1 MITAALALQIGATN
15 RYPQAAVVSDHHLAS
30 AIGAKVLSEGGNAV
44 DAAVATGFA
53 LAVCFPAAGNIG
65 GGGFMVIRRANGE
78 SFALDYREIAPKAA
92 FREMYLD
99 AKGNPTSDSYLGYRA
114 AGVPGTVAGFW
125 EAHMR
130 FGKLPWK
137 RLVQPALTIAA
148 KGFELSAVQAGDF
161 SSFGRLNKQF
171 PATYRNFAA
180 EGGGLKPGQLFRQ
193 VELAKTLER
202 IRDLGRDGFYQGKTA
217 EEIDSEMRSNKGLIT
232 KEDLASYKP
241 EWRQPLVGKWNG
253 AEVITM
259 PPPSSGGIIVLMM
272 LGMLKD
278 DDLKKSGLNSAG
290 TIHLMAESMKRCFAD
305 RAEYMADPGFAKVP
319 IQRLLDPIYLASRR
333 AEIDDRATS
342 STAINPGLE
351 SPKEKEHTTHF
362 SIVDAEGNAASQTYT
377 INDSYGSKV
386 TSPKLGFIWNNE
398 MDDFTAKPGSPNR
411 YKILQGEVNSVQAG
425 KRPLSSMTPTIV
437 TKDGKLW
444 MVLGSPGG
452 PTIINTVFETIL
464 NVGVHGLTAQRAV
477 SAPRFHHQWFPD
489 QIRVEP
495 GISTD
500 TLNLLRAKGHEI
512 DSSQSSQGSC
522 HLILLDSNQTRT
534 IGCDPRVST
543 SGHAG
548 Y

>member
-1 MITAALALQIGATN
+1 MIATALAIQIGATH
-15 RYPQAAVVSDHHLAS
+15 RYASGAVVSDHHLAS
-30 AIGAKVLSEGGNAV
+30 VIGSEVLRKGGNAV

-53 LAVCFPAAGNIG
+53 LAVCLPAAGNIG

-78 SFALDYREIAPKAA
+78 SFALDYREIAPRAA

-99 AKGNPTSDSYLGYRA
+99 AKGNPTSESYLGYRA

-125 EAHMR
+125 EAHEK
-130 FGKLPWK
+130 FGKLPW
-137 RLVQPALTIAA
+137 RELLAPAVAMA
-148 KGFELSAVQAGDF
+148 KNGFSLSAVQASDF
-161 SSFGRLNKQF
+161 SNFGRANKQF
-171 PATYRNFAA
+171 PATYRNFSASGA
-180 EGGGLKPGQLFRQ
+180 GLKPGQTFQQKDLG
-193 VELAKTLER
+193 ATLER
-202 IRDLGRDGFYQGKTA
+202 IQNLGRDGFYSGITA
-217 EEIDSEMRSNKGLIT
+217 DEIEAEMKANNGLIT
-232 KEDLASYKP
+232 KADLAAYKP
-241 EWRQPLVGKWNG
+241 EWRTPLKGKWNG

-278 DDLKKSGLNSAG
+278 DDLKKSGVNSAG
-290 TIHLMAESMKRCFAD
+290 TIHLMTESMKHCFAD
-305 RAEYMADPGFAKVP
+305 RAEYMADPAYAKVP
-319 IQRLLDPIYLASRR
+319 VDALLNPQYLAKRR
-333 AEIDDRATS
+333 AEIGPNATS
-342 STAINPGLE
+342 SETIKPGLE
-351 SPKEKEHTTHF
+351 PSKEKEHTTHF
-362 SIVDAEGNAASQTYT
+362 SIVDADGNAVSQTYT

-411 YKILQGEVNSVQAG
+411 YNILQGEVNSVQAG

-437 TKDGKLW
+437 TKEGKLW

-477 SAPRFHHQWFPD
+477 STPRFHHQWFPD

-495 GISTD
+495 GISPD
-500 TLNLLRAKGHEI
+500 TLALLKAKGHQI
-512 DSSQSSQGSC
+512 DTSQSSQGSC
-522 HLILLDSNQTRT
+522 HLILLDSNQNRT
-534 IGCDPRVST
+534 IGCDPRIST

>member
-1 MITAALALQIGATN
+1 M
-15 RYPQAAVVSDHHLAS
+15 
-30 AIGAKVLSEGGNAV
+30 
-44 DAAVATGFA
+44 
-53 LAVCFPAAGNIG
+53 
-65 GGGFMVIRRANGE
+65 
-78 SFALDYREIAPKAA
+78 
-92 FREMYLD
+92 
-99 AKGNPTSDSYLGYRA
+99 
-114 AGVPGTVAGFW
+114 
-125 EAHMR
+125 
-130 FGKLPWK
+130 
-137 RLVQPALTIAA
+137 
-148 KGFELSAVQAGDF
+148 
-161 SSFGRLNKQF
+161 NKQF

-180 EGGGLKPGQLFRQ
+180 DGGGLKPGQLFRQ
-193 VELAKTLER
+193 VELSRTLER
-202 IRDLGRDGFYQGKTA
+202 IRDLGRDGFYKGKTA
-217 EEIDSEMRSNKGLIT
+217 QEIDQEMRSNNGLIT
-232 KEDLASYKP
+232 EEDLASYKP
-241 EWRQPLVGKWNG
+241 EWRQPLIGKWNG

-305 RAEYMADPGFAKVP
+305 RSEYMADPGFATVP
-319 IQRLLDPIYLASRR
+319 IQELLDPAYLAKRR
-333 AEIDDRATS
+333 IEISDQATPS
-342 STAINPGLE
+342 NAIKPGLAA
-351 SPKEKEHTTHF
+351 SKETVHTTHF
-362 SIVDAEGNAASQTYT
+362 SIVDAEGNAVSQTYT

-495 GISTD
+495 GVSTD

-512 DSSQSSQGSC
+512 DTSQSSQGSC
-522 HLILLDSNQTRT
+522 HLILLDSNQNRT
-534 IGCDPRVST
+534 IGCDPRIST

>member
-1 MITAALALQIGATN
+1 MIATALALQIGATN
-15 RYPQAAVVSDHHLAS
+15 RYSKAVVVSDHHLAS
-30 AIGAKVLSEGGNAV
+30 KIGADVLQAGGNAV

-99 AKGNPTSDSYLGYRA
+99 ANGNPTNESYLGYRA

-125 EAHMR
+125 EAHR
-130 FGKLPWK
+130 KFGKLPWR
-137 RLVQPALTIAA
+137 RLVQPAVELAS
-148 KGFELSAVQAGDF
+148 KGFELSAVQATEF
-161 SSFGRLNKQF
+161 SNFGRLNKQF
-171 PATYRNFAA
+171 PATFRIFS
-180 EGGGLKPGQLFRQ
+180 ESGTGLKPGTLFRQ
-193 VELAKTLER
+193 PELGETLQR
-202 IRDLGRDGFYQGKTA
+202 VRDLGREGFYGGQTA
-217 EEIDSEMRSNKGLIT
+217 QEIESEMAANKGLIT
-232 KEDLASYKP
+232 KADLAAYKP
-241 EWRQPLVGKWNG
+241 EWRTPLVGKWNG

-290 TIHLMAESMKRCFAD
+290 TIHLMTESMKRCFAD

-319 IQRLLDPIYLASRR
+319 FSALLDPNYLARRR
-333 AEIDDRATS
+333 AEIGDQATP
-342 STAINPGLE
+342 STTVKPGLE
-351 SPKEKEHTTHF
+351 ASKEKEHTTHF
-362 SIVDAEGNAASQTYT
+362 SIVDAEGNAVSQTYT

-437 TKDGKLW
+437 TKGGKLW

-464 NVGVHGLTAQRAV
+464 NVGVHGLSAQRAV
-477 SAPRFHHQWFPD
+477 NAPRFHHQWFPD

-495 GISTD
+495 GISLD
-500 TLNLLRAKGHEI
+500 TLALLSAKGHAI
-512 DSSQSSQGSC
+512 DTSQTSQGSC
-522 HLILLDSNQTRT
+522 HLILFDEKENRT
-534 IGCDPRVST
+534 VGCDPRIST

>member
-1 MITAALALQIGATN
+1 MQ
-15 RYPQAAVVSDHHLAS
+15 
-30 AIGAKVLSEGGNAV
+30 
-44 DAAVATGFA
+44 
-53 LAVCFPAAGNIG
+53 
-65 GGGFMVIRRANGE
+65 
-78 SFALDYREIAPKAA
+78 
-92 FREMYLD
+92 
-99 AKGNPTSDSYLGYRA
+99 
-114 AGVPGTVAGFW
+114 
-125 EAHMR
+125 
-130 FGKLPWK
+130 
-137 RLVQPALTIAA
+137 
-148 KGFELSAVQAGDF
+148 
-161 SSFGRLNKQF
+161 
-171 PATYRNFAA
+171 
-180 EGGGLKPGQLFRQ
+180 
-193 VELAKTLER
+193 
-202 IRDLGRDGFYQGKTA
+202 
-217 EEIDSEMRSNKGLIT
+217 SNKGLIT

-342 STAINPGLE
+342 STAIKPGLE
-351 SPKEKEHTTHF
+351 SHKEKEHTTHF
-362 SIVDAEGNAASQTYT
+362 SIVDAEGNAVSQTYT

-452 PTIINTVFETIL
+452 PTIINTVLETIL

-477 SAPRFHHQWFPD
+477 GAPRFHHQWFPD

-495 GISTD
+495 GISLD

-512 DSSQSSQGSC
+512 DTSQSSQGSC
-522 HLILLDSNQTRT
+522 HLILLDSNQSRT
-534 IGCDPRVST
+534 IGCDPRIST